1 MTLEANATTEQA
13 APSPSGVTEAISMF
27 QQSQAAAAAKQT
39 DADAAAKAGSTEAKT
54 PEGAPAAEGSEAG
67 KDGKG
72 PDLSLKLV
80 NEKGEVTP
88 LVFKAD
94 GKEISEAD
102 LGKIRQ
108 YVELGYHGS
117 QRLEALNAKE
127 KLLND
132 QLAVI
137 EMLDRAQKEGRLII
151 KEEGAKPEP
160 EKKEEADDD
169 LLADPE
175 VKELK
180 ERVKKNEEELQKTA
194 GLFIKESVDKA
205 YKDLKGQIDGLKA
218 EFPAAREPEVWKLLE
233 LQDEKTGK
241 PVHDVASAMKAAHEK
256 ESEYLM
262 AVPLPEKRR
271 QQIIADYLAEKGKAE
286 GAPVGSPAGAGPGG
300 IGGPKPA
307 EGAKP
312 ITGVTDAIE
321 RFKRE
326 YQGGKTSQF

>member
-1 MTLEANATTEQA
+1 MEPEANATTEQA
-13 APSPSGVTEAISMF
+13 AHAPSGVTEAISMF

-39 DADAAAKAGSTEAKT
+39 EADAAAKAEPTEAKT
-54 PEGAPAAEGSEAG
+54 PEGAPAAEGGEAG

-72 PDLSLKLV
+72 PDLPFRLV
-80 NEKGEVTP
+80 NEKGEAAP
-88 LVFKAD
+88 FVFKAD

-102 LGKIRQ
+102 LSKVRQ

-127 KLLND
+127 KLLNE
-132 QLAVI
+132 QMAVI
-137 EMLDRAQKEGRLII
+137 EMIDRAQKEGRLII

-160 EKKEEADDD
+160 EKTEDTEED

-180 ERVKKNEEELQKTA
+180 ERVKKNEDELKKTA
-194 GLFIKESVDKA
+194 GLFIKESIDKA
-205 YKDLKGQIDGLKA
+205 YKDLKGQIDAAKA
-218 EFPAAREPEVWKLLE
+218 EYPAAREAEVWKLLE

-241 PVHDVASAMKAAHEK
+241 PVHDVASAMKAAHEA
-256 ESEYLM
+256 ESAYLM
-262 AVPLPEKRR
+262 TAPIPEKRR

-300 IGGPKPA
+300 IGGVAQA
-307 EGAKP
+307 EGNKP
-312 ITGVTDAIE
+312 ITGVADAIE